1 MSHLEVLTE
10 AEKKTIL
17 IDFNNTAQDFDYSK
31 CINELFE
38 LQAEKTPEQTALIF
52 NGRRLNYSDL
62 NARANQLSNYLR
74 RRGVGPEMGV
84 AVCLERSFDTIIA
97 LLGIIKAGGYYVA
110 LDPDYPPLRLN
121 KMLQDT
127 AAPISLLHKNTDQFE
142 DYGGEKIYLD
152 DWAQLEK
159 EDISNPLSLST
170 PDNILN
176 IVYTS
181 STTGNP
187 KGAFITMRS
196 VLNRI
201 FWMWEAY
208 PFQPDDVAVLQ
219 KSTALV
225 AATWECF
232 GALLKGIPTLILSR
246 EDLLDPQELWSK
258 LVTERVSYLLA
269 SPALLQGVI
278 EQAESHLSEWTTLRL
293 ATTSA
298 ETISVAMATQW
309 NRLFPQAPLLN
320 LYGSTECSS
329 NVTAYNTG
337 EISSDAARV
346 LVGKPLANTRVYIL
360 SEQLEMVPI
369 GGKGEM
375 CVSGECLARGY
386 LNLPEL
392 TAERF
397 IPDPFSDRPGSR
409 LYRTGDL
416 ARHCADGNIELLG
429 RKDNQIKVRGF
440 RVELDDVEV
449 AILWHPM
456 VKKCAVRVYQDQG
469 GRNRLAAYLI
479 ADDGTSASTIRSFL
493 RERLPEYMI
502 PSDFVMVDA
511 LPLTPAG
518 KIDRRA
524 LPLPD
529 RTRRDLDSTFVAPR
543 TDTESLI
550 ANIWS
555 QILGVE
561 QVGVYD
567 NFFDLGGHSL
577 MATQILS
584 RLRNVA
590 NVEIPLRAMYETPT
604 VANLAEAV
612 EVATR
617 NLFMQREHSTIID
630 GTVNWEEGEL

>member
-1 MSHLEVLTE
+1 M
-10 AEKKTIL
+10 
-17 IDFNNTAQDFDYSK
+17 
-31 CINELFE
+31 
-38 LQAEKTPEQTALIF
+38 
-52 NGRRLNYSDL
+52 
-62 NARANQLSNYLR
+62 
-74 RRGVGPEMGV
+74 
-84 AVCLERSFDTIIA
+84 
-97 LLGIIKAGGYYVA
+97 
-110 LDPDYPPLRLN
+110 
-121 KMLQDT
+121 
-127 AAPISLLHKNTDQFE
+127 
-142 DYGGEKIYLD
+142 
-152 DWAQLEK
+152 
-159 EDISNPLSLST
+159 
-170 PDNILN
+170 
-176 IVYTS
+176 
-181 STTGNP
+181 
-187 KGAFITMRS
+187 
-196 VLNRI
+196 
-201 FWMWEAY
+201 
-208 PFQPDDVAVLQ
+208 
-219 KSTALV
+219 
-225 AATWECF
+225 
-232 GALLKGIPTLILSR
+232 
-246 EDLLDPQELWSK
+246 
-258 LVTERVSYLLA
+258 
-269 SPALLQGVI
+269 
-278 EQAESHLSEWTTLRL
+278 
-293 ATTSA
+293 
-298 ETISVAMATQW
+298 AMQW

-337 EISSDAARV
+337 EISADAARV
-346 LVGKPLANTRVYIL
+346 LVGKPLPNTRVYIL
-360 SEQLEMVPI
+360 NEQLGLVPI

-386 LNLPEL
+386 LNLPDL
-392 TAERF
+392 TAARF

-440 RVELDDVEV
+440 RVELDDVEM

-479 ADDGTSASTIRSFL
+479 ADEGMSSSTIRSFL
-493 RERLPEYMI
+493 RDRLPEYMI

-529 RTRRDLDSTFVAPR
+529 RTRPDLDSTFVAPR
-543 TDTESLI
+543 TETESLI
-550 ANIWS
+550 AKIWS

-590 NVEIPLRAMYETPT
+590 NVEIPLRAMYENPT
-604 VANLAEAV
+604 IANLAEAV
-612 EVATR
+612 EAATR
-617 NLFMQREHSTIID
+617 NLFLQAEHSTIMD
-630 GTVNWEEGEL
+630 GAVNWEEGEL